1 MYKREN
7 EQLHCFFLD
16 ISPLRISVSQ
26 ESCGNV
32 GKIEACLTFRDLVD
46 CISLTC
52 LLVPEEPSKHSQD
65 QDIGAH
71 SY

>member
-7 EQLHCFFLD
+7 EQLHYSFLD
-16 ISPLRISVSQ
+16 LSPLRISVSQ
-26 ESCGNV
+26 ESCGTV
-32 GKIEACLTFRDLVD
+32 GKIEARRTFRDLVD

-52 LLVPEEPSKHSQD
+52 LLIPKEPSKHSQD
-65 QDIGAH
+65 QDIGVH

>member
-1 MYKREN
+1 MDKREN
-7 EQLHCFFLD
+7 EQLHYSFLD
-16 ISPLRISVSQ
+16 ISLLRIAVSQ

-32 GKIEACLTFRDLVD
+32 GKTEARLTFRDLVD
-46 CISLTC
+46 YISLTC
-52 LLVPEEPSKHSQD
+52 LLVPKEPSKHSQD